1 MSKEIA
7 EVSIKKATIW
17 LMRQKETALYSGVM
31 LMGDN
36 KVIDDCPT
44 ACTDGV
50 NKYYGRKFI
59 EGLTKYEARGL
70 VMHETEHCAL
80 NHAVRFKK
88 QMKKNPELTNIACDY
103 VVNDIINHLEIYEND
118 RQTKSVSLPEGA
130 FYDVK
135 YHDWSVN
142 DVIKDLEKQQ
152 KENPKE
158 FKKKH
163 GKGSLDEHDF
173 TKSMTPQEI
182 KEHTKKVDTA
192 LREGS
197 MLAGKLGGKIPRAIS
212 DMLVP
217 KVNWRDVLRD
227 FVSSAIRGKD
237 EYSWRKFNK
246 RMVANNLYLPSLE
259 NETISELVVAI
270 DTSGSIGAKELS
282 EFTSELVSICEVTTP
297 DRVRVIWWDYNVHGE
312 QVFEE
317 YTNLAHMLK
326 PQGGG
331 GTKVSCVSEYINKNN
346 INADAVVVFTDGYV
360 ELDIKWDIS
369 SPTLWVVTEKKGF
382 MPPNGKV
389 VKYGDN

>member
-1 MSKEIA
+1 MSIETA
-7 EVSIKKATIW
+7 EVSVKKATIW

-36 KVIDDCPT
+36 KVVDDCPT

-59 EGLTKYEARGL
+59 EGLSKYQVRGL

-80 NHAVRFKK
+80 NHPVRFKN

-103 VVNDIINHLEIYEND
+103 VVNDIINHLDIYESDN
-118 RQTKSVSLPEGA
+118 QTKSVSLPEGA

-158 FKKKH
+158 FQKKH

-173 TKSMTPQEI
+173 TKSMTPQEV
-182 KEHTKKVDTA
+182 KEHTEKVDAA

-197 MLAGKLGGKIPRAIS
+197 MLAGKLGGKTPRAIS
-212 DMLVP
+212 DMLEP
-217 KVNWRDVLRD
+217 KVRWQDVLRD
-227 FVSSAIRGKD
+227 FVSASIRGTD
-237 EYSWRKFNK
+237 EFTWRRFNK

-259 NETISELVVAI
+259 NETIGELVVAI
-270 DTSGSIGAKELS
+270 DTSGSIGARELS
-282 EFTSELVSICEVTTP
+282 VFVTELVSICDVTSP
-297 DRVRVIWWDYNVHGE
+297 DRVRVIWWDYEVHGE
-312 QVFEE
+312 QVLED
-317 YTNLAHMLK
+317 YTNLAHVLK
-326 PQGGG
+326 PKGGG
-331 GTKVSCVSEYINKNN
+331 GTKVSCVSKYINENN
-346 INADAVVVFTDGYV
+346 INADAVIVFTDGYV
-360 ELDIKWDIS
+360 EPKIQWDIS
-369 SPTLWVVTEKKGF
+369 SPTLWVVTESRSFKA
-382 MPPNGKV
+382 PSGKV
-389 VKYGDN
+389 VKYEDN